1 VETEAR
7 HVLVGTATVI
17 FAGAILATILWLAG
31 VEPGGDR
38 DRYVILFEE
47 QVSGLEEGVAVR
59 VNGVRVGSVERIR
72 LRPDQPDTVNVTVAV
87 RPDAP
92 IADGSVAQ
100 LNPRGITGAQYVSV
114 SAAAPDAPPLEERV
128 DGMPLIPSQRSTMS
142 RMLDRAPQ
150 ILEDVSRATERI
162 GEIFGDGDGD
172 GDGTGAL
179 IASLTEAGDAAPSAI
194 AAVESAATEVAQLA
208 RAGRDTLATAD
219 RTLAAAEE
227 TLSGTDALMAE
238 EMPQLIGRA
247 REAADALAGAAQAA
261 ERLIQRN
268 DAPIAR
274 FARQGLAEVRHL
286 VNEARLMVDALTQV
300 AEMLEE
306 NPNAVIFGPA
316 EGQFRPE
323 TRQ

>member
-1 VETEAR
+1 METEAR
-7 HVLVGTATVI
+7 HGLVGIATVI
-17 FAGAILATILWLAG
+17 FAGAILATLLWLAG

-38 DRYVILFEE
+38 DRYMILFEE

-59 VNGVRVGSVERIR
+59 VNGVRVGSVDRIR
-72 LRPDQPDTVNVTVAV
+72 LRPDQPDTVNVTIAV
-87 RPDAP
+87 RPSAP
-92 IADGSVAQ
+92 IAEGSVAQ

-128 DGMPLIPSQRSTMS
+128 DGMPLIPSERSTMS

-150 ILEDVSRATERI
+150 ILEELGRATERI
-162 GEIFGDGDGD
+162 GEIFGDGD

-179 IASLTEAGDAAPSAI
+179 IASLTEASDAAPSAI

-219 RTLAAAEE
+219 RTLGAAEE

-274 FARQGLAEVRHL
+274 FAGQGLAEVRHL